1 MSHGILVIKI
11 TRWVGIGWREG
22 DQPKPCLDDISCG
35 LGPLCAKWSLNTV
48 REQLQLFS
56 VLISPD
62 SGFFLLFLFF
72 QKIQYTISIYCIR
85 CRSGQ
90 IFSSLCFEVTHMYRQ
105 YIYVYLHYR
114 GVTFSQTNSPP
125 QSLRAP
131 SHNSTHVLIC
141 SRTVRGSSHGQ
152 SDHTLG
158 QSVCD
163 SWQSIT
169 ISSWPTSSVTLTV
182 YVCFMVIS

>member
-11 TRWVGIGWREG
+11 TSWIGIGWREG
-22 DQPKPCLDDISCG
+22 YQPNPCLEDISRG
-35 LGPLCAKWSLNTV
+35 LCPVCAKWSLNTV

-62 SGFFLLFLFF
+62 SGFFLIFLFF

-105 YIYVYLHYR
+105 SIYVYLHYR

-125 QSLRAP
+125 QQLDSPWEHQATILHM
-131 SHNSTHVLIC
+131 SWFV
-141 SRTVRGSSHGQ
+141 HGRSEVVHMDSPTIH
-152 SDHTLG
+152 SDN
-158 QSVCD
+158 
-163 SWQSIT
+163 
-169 ISSWPTSSVTLTV
+169 P
-182 YVCFMVIS
+182 YVIADNLLLLAHDLLVALP